1 MKEVYFYTRAQCS
14 LCEEAKRTLELVQEE
29 VAFHIHEINID
40 ESDEL
45 TEKYGLMIP
54 VVEMD
59 EEIIQFGHVD
69 YPTIKMKLDS

>member
-29 VAFHIHEINID
+29 TPFHIYEINID

-54 VVEMD
+54 VVEMNGD
-59 EEIIQFGHVD
+59 IIQFGHVD